1 MNSNFTK
8 SVMALAVIALKANGS
23 ALPIFGQQVC
33 KRERPIHSY
42 IKDVLETNND
52 DTFLESYVTSASDG

>member
-8 SVMALAVIALKANGS
+8 SVMALAAIALEANGS
-23 ALPIFGQQVC
+23 ALPNFGQVC